1 MFTSYYLLILLGVI
15 VYYFIMAFTY
25 VINGKFNIILWY
37 QKNILRLA
45 WTIGLVHLVC
55 LAYYIDGEMTNN
67 VIEKALSFFSLPIT
81 FNPLF
86 LGIALSAG
94 FKRIYKYFVSLED
107 RISSSRKTSYK

>member
-25 VINGKFNIILWY
+25 VINGKFDIKLWY

-45 WTIGLVHLVC
+45 WTVGLVHLVC
-55 LAYYIDGEMTNN
+55 IAYYIDEAMTNN
-67 VIEKALSFFSLPIT
+67 VIEKALSFFGLPIT

-86 LGIALSAG
+86 LGIIIAAG
-94 FKRIYKYFVSLED
+94 FKWIYKYFLSLED
-107 RISSSRKTSYK
+107 RISSSRKTLNE